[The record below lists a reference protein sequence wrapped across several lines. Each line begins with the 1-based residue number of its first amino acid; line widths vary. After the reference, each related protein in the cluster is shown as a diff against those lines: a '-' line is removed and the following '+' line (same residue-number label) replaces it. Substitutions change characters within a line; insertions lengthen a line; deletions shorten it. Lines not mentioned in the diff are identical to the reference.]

1 MIGKKIRRIL
11 IILASIIISIIGV
24 AVFKITN
31 NILGASILVIM
42 LSIILCQ
49 YIELQKDKETL
60 KLLRIREKQI
70 DKEIEENLF
79 KFEKLNKIETKY
91 NGIKKEQNK

>member
-1 MIGKKIRRIL
+1 MIGKKIGRIL

-31 NILGASILVIM
+31 NILGTSIIVIM
-42 LSIILCQ
+42 FSIILYQ

-79 KFEKLNKIETKY
+79 KFEQMNKMNKIETKFK
-91 NGIKKEQNK
+91 NE

>member
-1 MIGKKIRRIL
+1 MRRIL

-31 NILGASILVIM
+31 NILRASIVVIM
-42 LSIILCQ
+42 LSIILWQ

-60 KLLRIREKQI
+60 NLLKNREKKL
-70 DKEIEENLF
+70 DKKIKEDLLEIERLNRIENEY
-79 KFEKLNKIETKY
+79 K
-91 NGIKKEQNK
+91 